1 MRRKHWIEHYPRGAA
16 IVDQAAFAVVTFND
30 RKQPSWNYTNQ
41 RQIAA
46 QWSVHLNFLHID
58 PSDLNS
64 IQSKGLNF

>member
-1 MRRKHWIEHYPRGAA
+1 M
-16 IVDQAAFAVVTFND
+16 DQAAFAVVTFND